1 MIFLLLLDFFQHLS
15 ASWAIVN
22 NEIYCDES
30 LEKREKKR
38 LDDDRSPREGEARS
52 NREIFKSKQL
62 NPSPAPKLAIAT
74 REETF
79 DGGALFLGVLFFS
92 NVDFRKMGKKKNNS
106 MMTERAKKS
115 VTQLII
121 ILSSY
126 VSKLSTF
133 GAHNGPTK
141 IRYWFPEQ
149 KKNLQSDRDS
159 REVIIVINDDDL
171 PCPYLAPP
179 FVLPRHSE
187 TILIGA
193 AVSYLFS

>member
-1 MIFLLLLDFFQHLS
+1 MIFLLLLFLQHLS

-106 MMTERAKKS
+106 MMMERAKKKRHTIDNYLVKPCVKIIDFWRTQWTHKDPVLVPRTEKKIFKVI
-115 VTQLII
+115 VTLVKSSSSSMMMIFPVHI
-121 ILSSY
+121 WPHLLSCRG
-126 VSKLSTF
+126 T
-133 GAHNGPTK
+133 P
-141 IRYWFPEQ
+141 R
-149 KKNLQSDRDS
+149 
-159 REVIIVINDDDL
+159 
-171 PCPYLAPP
+171 PY
-179 FVLPRHSE
+179 
-187 TILIGA
+187 
-193 AVSYLFS
+193 

>member
-1 MIFLLLLDFFQHLS
+1 MIFLLLLFLQHLS

-106 MMTERAKKS
+106 IMMERAKKKRHTIDNYL
-115 VTQLII
+115 VKPCVKIIDFWRTQWTHKDPVL
-121 ILSSY
+121 
-126 VSKLSTF
+126 VPRT
-133 GAHNGPTK
+133 
-141 IRYWFPEQ
+141 E